1 MALQR
6 SEELRQKFVQEMT
19 VYNRDMFVIVDET
32 GSDRR
37 DSLCR
42 YGYSLRG
49 KPARSQKLLVRG
61 KRVSAIGALSGSGML
76 GCHVVEG
83 SVTADT
89 FEEFI
94 EKSLLP
100 NLCPFN
106 GTNPH
111 SVVVMDNFP
120 LARIMPPLE
129 LVNAA

>member
-1 MALQR
+1 
-6 SEELRQKFVQEMT
+6 MT

-37 DSLCR
+37 DLLCR
-42 YGYSLRG
+42 YGYSLRR

-89 FEEFI
+89 FEVSITKPMSFQW
-94 EKSLLP
+94 
-100 NLCPFN
+100 
-106 GTNPH
+106 H
-111 SVVVMDNFP
+111 
-120 LARIMPPLE
+120 
-129 LVNAA
+129 